1 MPGKVWYYLYVIN
14 EFDSDSS
21 VGSTLQVVQI
31 YFDTA
36 TYDEIERDVKVIF
49 YLITEA
55 AMYKSLLALN
65 VLKAYPR
72 QKISIPSNLSNI

>member
-1 MPGKVWYYLYVIN
+1 MPGKVWYYLYVVN

-21 VGSTLQVVQI
+21 VGSTLEVVQI

-49 YLITEA
+49 YLILSV
-55 AMYKSLLALN
+55 K
-65 VLKAYPR
+65 
-72 QKISIPSNLSNI
+72 QKQQ

>member
-1 MPGKVWYYLYVIN
+1 MPGKVWYYLYVVN

-36 TYDEIERDVKVIF
+36 TYDKIERDVKVIF

-55 AMYKSLLALN
+55 AICKSLLALN
-65 VLKAYPR
+65 VLEAYPC